1 MLSLPT
7 YKNNILGFPD
17 DFLNPSKKN
26 ENWYLDYCKAIYS
39 EHLNDNSAIEFSR
52 SEFLEEL
59 RAYGDGRQ
67 DPDKYKRLLSK
78 KSSSHD
84 DERKGFMNVS
94 WDILPVAVKYKQTIL
109 GMFDDIEHDIVADA
123 IDINSGVEKEDR
135 KWFTWSKAKLD
146 KFIKSLDSKMGVD
159 SSESSDTSFKPS
171 TLDELELYSSMGGFK
186 LKEESSIEKILRF
199 VFKDSDWSEIK
210 RKLIEDFIDLNMAAT
225 KDYVEPD
232 TQRIKTRYVDPKN
245 LIIQYSKHWD
255 HKDSK
260 YAAEVMPV
268 SIEDLRTKG
277 GFTESELKNIASFTF
292 DNNKGQRGYDHVDGF
307 DYYMQGDE
315 YSGYNYDSF
324 KVLVLDAEFISFT
337 RKYSTTRV
345 NQRGEKYTYDS
356 KFGKVWDKDN
366 RKTKITDIKTVH
378 KAKWVIGTDFV
389 YDFGLQHDVPR
400 PDNSEARLSYHLYK
414 LKGRSITDRCKAN
427 YDNMQLAWLKF
438 QNALAMAK
446 NPGLAVEWT
455 ALQNMGLKNKK
466 FSPFDILQIRRD
478 QGDLVYKATTQRGVV
493 NSPASA
499 KPVTEL
505 EGGMGRQLDE
515 FVRIF
520 ELNRGMIQELS
531 GITAPAA
538 GSEPKADVGLG
549 VQELAI
555 TATNNSLKPLYKG
568 YVALKQYTAENISL
582 RAQLVIKYNTKGK
595 KAYYPIIGAASTKS
609 IEISSDLSLR
619 QYGIILRMRPTEQQ
633 KQIIRQALIKAMEP
647 GRDGTPGLDAGDYLF
662 VEMLIDKGLLKEA
675 QAQISLKLKK
685 AKERAEMLKQQ
696 NIILQSKQN
705 QELEMIKSQEKIKA
719 KQVEVQLAIE
729 LEREKSK
736 LKIMEEEAKFKFDT
750 QRDNMNNIAKEE
762 LSKIESRNKIEEQ
775 SLLTRRTEV

>member
-1 MLSLPT
+1 MLSLPN
-7 YKNNILGFPD
+7 YKNNVLGFPD
-17 DFLNPSKKN
+17 DFLNPLKKG

-39 EHLNDNSAIEFSR
+39 EYLRDNSALEFSHL
-52 SEFLEEL
+52 EFMEEL

-78 KSSSHD
+78 KSSNY
-84 DERKGFMNVS
+84 DEDRKGFMNVS

-109 GMFDDIEHDIVADA
+109 GMFDDIEHDIIADA

-135 KWFTWSKAKLD
+135 KWFTWARTKLD
-146 KFIKSLDSKMGVD
+146 NFLKSLDDKMGVD
-159 SSESSDTSFKPS
+159 SSDSSDSSFKPA

-199 VFKDSDWSEIK
+199 VFKDSDWAEIK
-210 RKLIEDFIDLNMAAT
+210 RKIIEDFVDLNMAAT

-232 TQRIKTRYVDPKN
+232 TQRIKTRYVDPTR
-245 LIIQYSKHWD
+245 LIMQYSKHWD

-260 YAAEVMPV
+260 YAAEAIPV

-277 GFTESELKNIASFTF
+277 GFEEKELKNIASFVF
-292 DNNKGQRGYDHVDGF
+292 ENNQGQLGYDHPDGF
-307 DYYMQGDE
+307 DYYNQGDIH
-315 YSGYNYDSF
+315 SGYNYDSF

-337 RKYSTTRV
+337 RKYSTTRL
-345 NQRGEKYTYDS
+345 NKRGQKYTYES

-378 KAKWVIGTDFV
+378 KAKWVIGTDYV

-438 QNALAMAK
+438 QNALAMSK

-505 EGGMGRQLDE
+505 EGGMGKQLDE
-515 FVRIF
+515 FIKIF
-520 ELNRGMIQELS
+520 DMNRGMIQELS

-538 GSEPKADVGLG
+538 GSEPKAEMGLG

-555 TATNNSLKPLYKG
+555 TATNNALKPLYKG
-568 YVALKQYTAENISL
+568 YVSLKQYTAENVSL
-582 RAQLVIKYNTKGK
+582 RAQLVIKYNAKGRD
-595 KAYYPIIGAASTKS
+595 AYYPIIGAASTKS
-609 IEISSDLSLR
+609 IKISADLSLR
-619 QYGIILRMRPTEQQ
+619 QYGIMLRMRPTEQQ

-685 AKERAEMLKQQ
+685 AKERSEALKQK
-696 NIILQSKQN
+696 NIMLQAQEN
-705 QELEMIKSQEKIKA
+705 QKLEMIKAQEKTKA
-719 KQVEVQLAIE
+719 KQAEIQMEIQ

-736 LKIMEEEAKFKFDT
+736 LKIQEKEAEFRFKT
-750 QRDNMNNIAKEE
+750 ELENMNNIAKEE
-762 LSKIESRNKIEEQ
+762 LAKIESQNKIEEQ